1 MTGVQTCA
9 LPIYKS
15 IAIDG
20 PAGAGKS
27 TLARQLAKELGFLYV
42 DTGAIY
48 RTVALAVLR
57 AGADPAD
64 PAQVVPL
71 LEGMNI
77 QMGYGGDGVQR
88 MGLGPEDVTE
98 AIREHRISGAAS
110 KVSAIPAVR
119 AFLLD
124 YQRGLSRAH
133 DIVMDGRDIGTVVLP
148 NADVKIFLTAAP
160 EARARR
166 RLLELEQRGQ
176 EADFG
181 AILHDIK
188 ERDFQDEHRPVA
200 PLKRAE
206 DAVLLDTTNLNL
218 EQSCDRLLSL
228 IKEKIGL

>member
-1 MTGVQTCA
+1 
-9 LPIYKS
+9 
-15 IAIDG
+15 
-20 PAGAGKS
+20 
-27 TLARQLAKELGFLYV
+27 
-42 DTGAIY
+42 
-48 RTVALAVLR
+48 
-57 AGADPAD
+57 
-64 PAQVVPL
+64 
-71 LEGMNI
+71 
-77 QMGYGGDGVQR
+77 
-88 MGLGPEDVTE
+88 
-98 AIREHRISGAAS
+98 
-110 KVSAIPAVR
+110 
-119 AFLLD
+119 
-124 YQRGLSRAH
+124 
-133 DIVMDGRDIGTVVLP
+133 MDGRDIGTVVLP